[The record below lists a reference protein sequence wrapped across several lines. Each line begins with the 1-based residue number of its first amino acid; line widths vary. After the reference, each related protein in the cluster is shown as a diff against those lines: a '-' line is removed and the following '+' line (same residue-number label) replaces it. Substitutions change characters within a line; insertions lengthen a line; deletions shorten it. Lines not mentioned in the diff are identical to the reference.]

1 MADAWAQES
10 SLGKRDRDDET
21 QGLKPPTSSPPPP
34 SANMLELKDASAT
47 KPRDLRPVFQNEEG
61 TQAVADEAKK
71 PKTGALASGQQLI
84 PSAAGSEA
92 AQECPIENKENEQG
106 LQLPDDVLQ
115 KLRDAYGLDTIN
127 EYKTVVEE
135 APKEKPVTVL
145 EQIDGKFNGNVFLEP
160 VQVGLT
166 KRLQIML
173 KEEKIE
179 VGIYQQIDANGLKH
193 TVVTV
198 TGPEHVYKELDGK
211 VFDFEDPVGFEDNQN
226 PKIIFK
232 GTSLKEWISKVG
244 AVKERGMT
252 FGINMGPFPRAP
264 TDSTINMIAPL
275 LKMYGTMTHVIYYA
289 DHTITMGFALG
300 DLTMPMFRKPIPVID
315 GGTYAGMLDATHNIR
330 MVGVPNCMFCSG
342 IGENHSGACA
352 QNKAKMLSF
361 LKRKQKLAATKGATS
376 AEPHKSTRRGTS
388 AGLRAIERKTLQEN
402 GQLVA
407 KPAPTQ
413 P

>member
-71 PKTGALASGQQLI
+71 PKTGALASGLQLI
-84 PSAAGSEA
+84 TSAAGSEA
-92 AQECPIENKENEQG
+92 AQESPLEKENENGKQI
-106 LQLPDDVLQ
+106 PDDVLQ
-115 KLRDAYGLDTIN
+115 EMRKNGFDLEDIN
-127 EYKTVVEE
+127 EFLAGVEKEPKE
-135 APKEKPVTVL
+135 APVAVL
-145 EQIDGKFNGNVFLEP
+145 ELEGKFNANIFNDK
-160 VQVGLT
+160 VQEDLV
-166 KRLQIML
+166 KHLQTTL
-173 KEEKIE
+173 KVNEKIE
-179 VGIYQQIDANGLKH
+179 VGIYQQFDANGFKH

-198 TGPEHVYKELDGK
+198 AGPEHVYEALYGK
-211 VFDFEDPVGFEDNQN
+211 VFDFEDKVGFEDNQN

-244 AVKERGMT
+244 AVKEIGMT
-252 FGINMGPFPRAP
+252 FGVNMGPFPRAP
-264 TDSTINMIAPL
+264 TDSTINMLAPL
-275 LKMYGTMTHVIYYA
+275 LKMYGKMTHVIYYA
-289 DHTITMGFALG
+289 DHTITVGFALR
-300 DLTMPMFRKPIPVID
+300 DLPMPLFRKPLPVID
-315 GGTYAGMLDATHNIR
+315 GGVFAGTLDATHNIR

-342 IGENHSGACA
+342 IGEYHSGACA

-361 LKRKQKLAATKGATS
+361 LARKKKLAAARGATP